1 MFSNRL
7 KNEVQMT
14 RKTLLISVVLICLML
29 SAACSPASTRPTPQ
43 AKMPNPASVHCEQNG
58 GKLEFRQDASGGITG
73 VCVFPDGSKCE
84 EWAYFRGKC
93 KPGSSRVSPIPTP
106 GLESKLLNPASVFCE
121 QHGNQ
126 LEIVTSDDDS
136 QNGLCI
142 FPDGST
148 CDEWAYFRGECGPA
162 N

>member
-1 MFSNRL
+1 
-7 KNEVQMT
+7 MT
-14 RKTLLISVVLICLML
+14 RKTLLILLVLISLQL
-29 SAACSPASTRPTPQ
+29 SVACSPAPTSPTPQ
-43 AKMPNPASVHCEQNG
+43 ANMPNPASVHCEQNG
-58 GKLEFRQDASGGITG
+58 GKLELRQDASGGITG

-84 EWAYFRGKC
+84 EWAYFRREC
-93 KPGSSRVSPIPTP
+93 KPGNSPVSPIPTP
-106 GLESKLLNPASVFCE
+106 SPESKLPNPASVLCE

-126 LEIVTSDDDS
+126 LEIVTAADGS
-136 QNGLCI
+136 QTGVCI